1 MTAQLN
7 PSGRALSLALM
18 LYFAPFATAES
29 IPNNP
34 GRIYG
39 KTVPFTIQDLPAGRL
54 RADLENLPP
63 QAQKNAL
70 QRLHEITFP
79 AADTAFLRVD
89 PEGGVFYE
97 DPLPPAAPPQST
109 KFKNQGIT
117 GNGGTIEETVS
128 PVISDKAFKLHSK
141 PGASRVVY
149 VNMAGATVT
158 GTIWNRNSGFSTL
171 YMLPYSSDSD
181 YTTFTQIELD
191 SIAETWKRIA
201 EDFAPFDVDVTT
213 EKPASFGPSVGHI
226 LVTRKADQYGNSIY
240 NCSCGGVAYLN
251 VWGAS
256 NYPYYQ
262 PALVFTD
269 GVGTGPHNISEAAS
283 HEMGHNLSLSHDGTS
298 SSGYYSGQGSGN
310 VDWAPIMGVGYYGQV
325 TQWSKGEYSDAK
337 NTQDDLALISSRLN
351 YRPDDHENINYAN
364 ATPLKVTDFINVYST
379 TPVLDPDNVNPDNK
393 GMIEN
398 RNDVDL
404 FFVDAGTGT
413 VDLTVTPVW
422 LDVFTTQS
430 YRGANPDIRATLYDA
445 TGNVVAQHDPVTDT
459 YARINTSVAAGAYFL
474 AIEGVGVGDPLVAG
488 YSDYASIGQY
498 FINGTVPASIPDT
511 VYPTSPAMVS
521 IVAASSTSIAMTST
535 IATDDRGSVQYQFHC
550 VSGGT
555 GCADSGWQAST
566 SYTATG
572 LAPGTSYA
580 FQVRAR
586 DLAGNTTGYSASA
599 TVSTLAS
606 PVVHIG
612 DLDNASTKTSKNWTA
627 VVPIL
632 VHDAA
637 HSPVSGAVVNG
648 TWSTGT
654 TGTGSC
660 TTSGTGQCSIS
671 KANLKT
677 TLSSVKFTVTGIS
690 KSGNTYAATSNH
702 DPDSSGKDASTGT
715 VITVVKP

>member
-1 MTAQLN
+1 MTEQRNSSA
-7 PSGRALSLALM
+7 RALSLALM
-18 LYFAPFATAES
+18 LFFAPFTTAES
-29 IPNNP
+29 IPDNP
-34 GRIYG
+34 GRMYG
-39 KTVPFTIQDLPAGRL
+39 KTAPFTIQDLPASRL
-54 RADLENLPP
+54 RTDLENLPHP
-63 QAQKNAL
+63 AQQNAL

-79 AADTAFLRVD
+79 AADAAYLRVD
-89 PEGGVFYE
+89 PDGGVFYE
-97 DPLPPAAPPQST
+97 DPLPPVVPPQSK
-109 KFKNQGIT
+109 KFKNQEIT
-117 GNGGTIEETVS
+117 SDGGTIEEIVS
-128 PVISDKAFKLHSK
+128 PVISTMAFKLHSR

-158 GTIWNRNSGFSTL
+158 DTIWNRNSGFSNL

-181 YTTFTQIELD
+181 YATFTQTELN

-325 TQWSKGEYSDAK
+325 TQWSKGEYSGAN
-337 NTQDDLALISSRLN
+337 NTQDDLALISSRLK

-398 RNDVDL
+398 RNDIDL
-404 FFVDAGTGT
+404 FFVDAGSGI

-430 YRGANPDIRATLYDA
+430 YRGANPDIKATLYDA
-445 TGNVVAQHDPVTDT
+445 TGNIVAQHDPVTDT
-459 YARINTSVAAGAYFL
+459 YARINTPVSAGVYFL
-474 AIEGVGVGDPLVAG
+474 AIEGVGVGDPLVTG

-498 FINGTVPASIPDT
+498 FINGTVPAGIPDN
-511 VYPTSPAMVS
+511 VYPTSPEMDS

-535 IATDDRGSVQYQFHC
+535 TATDDRGSVQYQFHC
-550 VSGGT
+550 VAGGI

-572 LAPGTSYA
+572 LAPSTNYA

-599 TVSTLAS
+599 TASTLAS
-606 PVVHIG
+606 PVMHIG
-612 DLDNASTKTSKNWTA
+612 DLDNASAKTNKNWTA
-627 VVPIL
+627 VVSIL

-637 HSPVSGAVVNG
+637 HSAISGAVVNG

-660 TTSGTGQCSIS
+660 TTDGTGQCLIS
-671 KANLKT
+671 RANLKST
-677 TLSSVKFTVTGIS
+677 VSSVKFTVTAIS
-690 KSGNTYAATSNH
+690 KSENVYAATSNH